1 MQYLLLIY
9 GDGDVWEGASDEERQ
24 AMYAQ
29 YAEVFATPGIL
40 GGAELAPRDT
50 ATTVRVRGGETLTT
64 DGPFVEMKESI
75 GGYYLFEA
83 ESLDDAIAVAAR
95 IPGAQ
100 HGAIEVRP
108 VVER

>member
-1 MQYLLLIY
+1 
-9 GDGDVWEGASDEERQ
+9 
-24 AMYAQ
+24 
-29 YAEVFATPGIL
+29 
-40 GGAELAPRDT
+40 
-50 ATTVRVRGGETLTT
+50 
-64 DGPFVEMKESI
+64 MKEAI

-95 IPGAQ
+95 IPSAE